1 MSSIL
6 DKLVEEMGKSELDE
20 QVRKLCD
27 MIEKEENPT
36 KEVDEDLH
44 LGPVGPNVFLSLEIS
59 KVKEQSR
66 SYWFIST
73 FVTLERE
80 ASEEYIIRHWTRKTK
95 LIDNKYER
103 QPLKLVKSW
112 PVKKHDKPQRIL
124 KEFVEILQYLKGE

>member
-36 KEVDEDLH
+36 KEVDKDLY
-44 LGPVGPNVFLSLEIS
+44 LGPDGPNVFLSLEIS
-59 KVKEQSR
+59 KIKGR
-66 SYWFIST
+66 GDWFISI

-80 ASEEYIIRHWTRKTK
+80 AAEEYIVRQWTRKTK
-95 LIDNKYER
+95 LIDNKDDR
-103 QPLKLVKSW
+103 QPLKLIKSW
-112 PVKKHDKPQRIL
+112 PVKKYDKSQRIL
-124 KEFVEILQYLKGE
+124 KEFVEKLQYLKGE